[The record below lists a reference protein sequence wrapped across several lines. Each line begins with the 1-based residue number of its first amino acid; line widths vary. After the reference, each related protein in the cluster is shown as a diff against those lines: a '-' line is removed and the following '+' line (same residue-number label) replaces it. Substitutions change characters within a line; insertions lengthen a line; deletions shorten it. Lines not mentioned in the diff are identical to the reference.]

1 MITLFESPRRVLNLS
16 NILLSCGTLLLAT
29 GVVLAYGM
37 EQYLSLPSLLIGH
50 AMTILGPTAI
60 KLGYV
65 GRLYSINRLGRER
78 ASE

>member
-1 MITLFESPRRVLNLS
+1 MSH
-16 NILLSCGTLLLAT
+16 ILLSCGTVLLAA

-37 EQYLSLPSLLIGH
+37 EQCLSLHSLLIAH

-65 GRLYSINRLGRER
+65 GRLCSINRLRRER
-78 ASE
+78 TSE

>member
-1 MITLFESPRRVLNLS
+1 MTTFFESPRRVLNLS
-16 NILLSCGTLLLAT
+16 HILLSCGTVLLAA

-37 EQYLSLPSLLIGH
+37 EQCLSLHSLLIAH

-65 GRLYSINRLGRER
+65 GRLCSINRLRRER
-78 ASE
+78 TSE